1 MECLVQSIYR
11 SCCAHVKR
19 GCYLLTF
26 HCCVVAQV
34 PSLTPLA
41 SCPCLRALDAR
52 FCTALSDLQP
62 LTACSLHT
70 LLLTGC
76 TRLTDA
82 SPLAGCRSLKLLDLV
97 GCTGVRDVTPVLE
110 GCRELVRVEVRGC
123 DPLLAKQVQQAKRTL
138 TRREGKGASPG
149 SRLVKG
155 GSAR

>member
-1 MECLVQSIYR
+1 MHPCDTCWTVER
-11 SCCAHVKR
+11 
-19 GCYLLTF
+19 CYLLTF
-26 HCCVVAQV
+26 HLCARAKVL
-34 PSLTPLA
+34 SLEPLA
-41 SCPCLRALDAR
+41 SCPRLRALDAR
-52 FCTALSDLQP
+52 FCTALSDLKP

-82 SPLAGCRSLKLLDLV
+82 SPLAECRSLKLLDLA

-138 TRREGKGASPG
+138 PRRK
-149 SRLVKG
+149 VKG
-155 GSAR
+155 GSPGSHLLKGGSTR